1 MARLRLS
8 MLNKIMD
15 YKTIAK
21 EVIQTEIQGLS
32 ELSSK
37 INGDFEK
44 SIDAILKT
52 KGRVVITGM
61 GKSGLVGKKIAATLA
76 STGTRSFFMHPGE
89 AYHGD
94 LGMIDAHDVI
104 IAISNSGET
113 EELIRLLSFFKDNG
127 NLVIAM
133 AGRNES
139 TLVKHADLF
148 LDIGISKEACPLELA
163 PTTST
168 TVTMALGDAL
178 AIALMKARDFKAE
191 NFARFHP
198 GGRLG
203 RKLLVKVK
211 DIMKKDNLP
220 ILNQSDS
227 FEEVISKI
235 SGGLLGIGILL
246 EHDKLL
252 GVITDGD
259 IRRVLQKE
267 GPNALGLMA
276 KDFYTKNPLTIDMN
290 EKIIVADELMQ
301 QRKITALIAIDGDSF
316 AGVLHL
322 YDL

>member
-1 MARLRLS
+1 
-8 MLNKIMD
+8 MLKKDMD
-15 YKTIAK
+15 YKEIAK
-21 EVIQTEIQGLS
+21 EVFQIEIQGLS
-32 ELSSK
+32 EVSSK

-44 SIDAILKT
+44 SIEAIINA

-94 LGMIDAHDVI
+94 LGMIDAEDVI

-113 EELIRLLSFFKDNG
+113 EELIRLLSFFNDNK
-127 NLVIAM
+127 NTVIAM
-133 AGRNES
+133 TGKKES
-139 TLVKHADLF
+139 TLATHADLF

-178 AIALMKARDFKAE
+178 AVALMKARDFRAE

-211 DIMKKDNLP
+211 DVMKKENLP
-220 ILNQSDS
+220 VLKLDDS

-246 EHDKLL
+246 DENKLV

-259 IRRVLQKE
+259 IRRVLQKS
-267 GPNALGLMA
+267 GADALNLKA
-276 KDFYTKNPLTIDMN
+276 KDFYTKNPQTINMH

-301 QRKITALIAIDGDSF
+301 QKKITALIAVDGEDF

>member
-1 MARLRLS
+1 
-8 MLNKIMD
+8 MD
-15 YKTIAK
+15 YKSIAK
-21 EVIQTEIQGLS
+21 EVFQTEILGLN
-32 ELSSK
+32 EVSSK

-44 SIDAILKT
+44 SIDAILNA

-94 LGMIDAHDVI
+94 LGMIDSEDVI

-113 EELIRLLSFFKDNG
+113 EELIRLISFFQDNG
-127 NLVIAM
+127 NTVIAM
-133 AGRNES
+133 TGKEKS
-139 TLVKHADLF
+139 TLATHADLF

-178 AIALMKARDFKAE
+178 AVALMKARDFQAE

-211 DIMKKDNLP
+211 DVMKQDNLP
-220 ILNQSDS
+220 ILNLDDS

-246 EHDKLL
+246 NGKKLL

-267 GPNALGLMA
+267 GPNALKQSA
-276 KDFYTKNPLTIDMN
+276 SDFYTKNPLTINMN
-290 EKIIVADELMQ
+290 EKIIIADEIMQ
-301 QRKITALIAIDGDSF
+301 QKKITALIAVDGDEF

>member
-1 MARLRLS
+1 
-8 MLNKIMD
+8 MD
-15 YKTIAK
+15 YKKIAK
-21 EVIQTEIQGLS
+21 EVFDVEIAGLK
-32 ELSSK
+32 EVGSK
-37 INGDFEK
+37 INEDFQKVIET
-44 SIDAILKT
+44 IIQT
-52 KGRVVITGM
+52 KGRVVVTGM

-76 STGTRSFFMHPGE
+76 STGTRSFFMHPAE

-94 LGMIDAHDVI
+94 LGMIDSDDII

-127 NLVIAM
+127 NTVVGM
-133 AGRNES
+133 ASKNNS
-139 TLVKHADLF
+139 TLSLHADYF

-178 AIALMKARDFKAE
+178 AIALMRARDFKTE

-211 DIMKKDNLP
+211 DVMKKENLP
-220 ILNQSDS
+220 LLQLDTS
-227 FEEVISKI
+227 FEEIITII
-235 SGGLLGIGILL
+235 SGGLLGIGVVL
-246 EHDKLL
+246 ENDRLL

-259 IRRVLQKE
+259 IRRILQKK
-267 GPNALGLMA
+267 GADALQMTA
-276 KDFYTKNPLTIDMN
+276 KDFYSKNPLTIDMN

-301 QRKITALIAIDGDSF
+301 KRKVTALIAINDDKF
-316 AGVLHL
+316 AGILHL